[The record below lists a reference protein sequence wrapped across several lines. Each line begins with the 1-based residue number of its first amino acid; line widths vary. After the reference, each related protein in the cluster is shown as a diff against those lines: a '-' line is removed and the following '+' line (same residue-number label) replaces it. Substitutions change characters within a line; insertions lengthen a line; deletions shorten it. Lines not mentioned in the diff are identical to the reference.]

1 MGTFSKKLIIICLM
15 HQILAIHLWPSTICF
30 AHNVSAFFVF
40 GDSLVE
46 VGNNYYIDTL
56 AKPQFPNGIDFPKGA
71 PSGRYT
77 NSRIITD
84 VLGEELGFKDYAP
97 PFLSPNT
104 SGDLILKGVNYASSG
119 AGILQSTGSFMGE
132 RICMDTQVDYFAK
145 TRQDIISRI
154 GAPSAQAWLR
164 NSLYF
169 LLIGSNDIFMGES
182 SILYMNQFVDEVVS
196 KFKSQLTRLYNLD
209 ARKIAVSNAPKVGCT
224 PFEIDLHLCANDCVA
239 LLNALTKLYNTRL
252 KSMLE
257 DLTRRLTGST
267 FVYVDYYALTEDLVD
282 NYRSYGFENA
292 DYACCEV
299 IGRHGGLIPCISL
312 SRVCPDRTKY
322 VFWDPFH
329 PTESAVLIGAKY
341 LLDGGPK
348 YISPINIRQ
357 LVNS

>member
-1 MGTFSKKLIIICLM
+1 M

-56 AKPQFPNGIDFPKGA
+56 AKPQFPNG
-71 PSGRYT
+71 
-77 NSRIITD
+77 
-84 VLGEELGFKDYAP
+84 EELGFKDYAP

-119 AGILQSTGSFMGE
+119 AGILQSTGSFM
-132 RICMDTQVDYFAK
+132 
-145 TRQDIISRI
+145 
-154 GAPSAQAWLR
+154 
-164 NSLYF
+164 
-169 LLIGSNDIFMGES
+169 
-182 SILYMNQFVDEVVS
+182 
-196 KFKSQLTRLYNLD
+196 RLYNLD